1 MNDPEL
7 ESWGQAWRQ
16 QPAMLA
22 DLRARTAREQRRLV
36 LWIAAD
42 ALAVLALAALS
53 ASLLLQAGDPTQQ
66 MAGIMMGIITVACG
80 AFLAINWRGSF
91 TQGAESA
98 RDHLA
103 LQRRRALAKLS
114 YVRFSWVLMAA
125 QSLLVAAI
133 LWMRLHEAPPRPPRL
148 VALALLA
155 VAFVAACGVTLWL
168 QRSARRRLQNIDELS
183 RTLEDA

>member
-22 DLRARTAREQRRLV
+22 DLRARTVREQRRLV

-42 ALAVLALAALS
+42 ALAVLALGALS
-53 ASLLLQAGDPTQQ
+53 ASLLLESGDTTRQL
-66 MAGIMMGIITVACG
+66 AGIVLGMITVACG
-80 AFLAINWRGSF
+80 VFLALNWRGSL

-98 RDHLA
+98 REHLA

-114 YVRFSWVLMAA
+114 YVRFSWAMMSA
-125 QSLLVAAI
+125 QFLLVMAI
-133 LWMRLHEAPPRPPRL
+133 VWLRLQESPPRPVRPA
-148 VALALLA
+148 ALALLA
-155 VAFVAACGVTLWL
+155 IAFIAGCGVTLWL